1 MSTEEKQNFLREK
14 ILEKGYDVNEFVQ
27 FLTEKKGE
35 EGADV
40 ANWSMEDLIIVVNEF
55 IKLHGGVI
63 EELKKPEP
71 KPEQKKIKVSMFD
84 IMDDTIQKKS
94 QSQPLSNQAKKPPA
108 EIKKSTNTSI
118 INNSQSP
125 SPYQPKIQ
133 KVSETSNINN
143 NMTGT
148 ENDYGIII
156 PEMQNC
162 KPLEHTE
169 LSQFDK
175 LEITVSR
182 PEKKNEGFFSKTYVT
197 YLVNTSPASYIVRRR
212 YTDFVW
218 LRTTLLNHFPTSVIP
233 PIPKKTRLVGDNFA
247 DSLNAKR
254 GRGLEKFMNYLA
266 KDPIIKNSKIFFDF
280 LYIGAETDFN
290 SKKKV
295 YEKVKTLTDVK
306 DFRNKDA
313 KVEIMIS
320 GEKENY
326 VENIK
331 DHSNVIINLLKK
343 LNVSFKFLYDEINAF
358 SARLDKIGN
367 MWDQIYK
374 SSEKYFD
381 HNMTCECYR
390 QMTSFFKNWS
400 KILKQQNNVVN
411 VDFREHFKF
420 IRKNFASMKDL
431 YSPIETYRSNYHK
444 AARNLI
450 TKKDDLFRRQDPSK
464 WELDPHDKIE
474 MNKIMNNKKEAA
486 VLMCKKETLNVIG
499 LKEFYGLYLNRI
511 ISEYE
516 RMRNLNAATNQYILN
531 TNVKKLTD
539 ISGQFLIFAG
549 EINSAID
556 LAVNNHTN
564 DNKCKLKRIP
574 MED

>member
-40 ANWSMEDLIIVVNEF
+40 ANWSMEDLKVVVNDF
-55 IKLHGGVI
+55 IKLHGGEV
-63 EELKKPEP
+63 EEEVKKPEP
-71 KPEQKKIKVSMFD
+71 KVEPKKIKVSMFD
-84 IMDDTIQKKS
+84 IMGNANPKKS
-94 QSQPLSNQAKKPPA
+94 QSQPLQNQPKKTPL
-108 EIKKSTNTSI
+108 EIKKPQTSQ
-118 INNSQSP
+118 NLTSNQSP
-125 SPYQPKIQ
+125 SQYQQP
-133 KVSETSNINN
+133 TYNANN

-148 ENDYGIII
+148 ESEYGIII
-156 PEMQNC
+156 PENVSC
-162 KPLEHTE
+162 KPLEQTE
-169 LSQFDK
+169 LSKFEK
-175 LEITVSR
+175 LEITVSK

-197 YLVNTSPASYIVRRR
+197 YMVATSPASYIVRRR

-218 LRTTLLNHFPTSVIP
+218 LRSTLLNHFPTSAIP
-233 PIPKKTRLVGDNFA
+233 PIPKKNRLVGDNFA
-247 DSLNAKR
+247 DPFIAKR

-266 KDPIIKNSKIFFDF
+266 KDPIIKNSQIFFDF

-295 YEKVKTLTDVK
+295 YEKVKTMTDVNE
-306 DFRNKDA
+306 FRNKDS
-313 KVEIMIS
+313 KVEVMIS
-320 GEKENY
+320 AEKENY

-331 DHSNVIINLLKK
+331 DYSNVNINLLKK
-343 LNVSFKFLYDEINAF
+343 INTSLKLLFDEINAVTT
-358 SARLDKIGN
+358 RMDEIGI
-367 MWDQIYK
+367 MWEQIYK

-381 HNMTCECYR
+381 HNLTCECYK
-390 QMTSFFKNWS
+390 QVSNLFKNWS
-400 KILKQQNNVVN
+400 GILKQQNNVVN
-411 VDFREHFKF
+411 VDLREHFKF
-420 IRKNFASMKDL
+420 VRKNFVSMKDL
-431 YSPIETYRSNYHK
+431 SSSIETYRSNYQK
-444 AARNLI
+444 ASKNLI
-450 TKKDDLFRRQDPSK
+450 AKKDDLFRRGDPSK

-474 MNKIMNNKKEAA
+474 LNKITKNKKEAFS
-486 VLMCKKETLNVIG
+486 LMCKKETLNTIG

-516 RMRNLNAATNQYILN
+516 RMRNLNAASNQYILN
-531 TNVKKLTD
+531 SNVKKLTD
-539 ISGQFLIFAG
+539 ISGQFLIYAG

-556 LAVNNHTN
+556 LAVNNHSN

>member
-40 ANWSMEDLIIVVNEF
+40 ANWSMEDLKLVVNEF
-55 IKLHGGVI
+55 VKLHGGQV
-63 EELKKPEP
+63 EEEVKKPEP
-71 KPEQKKIKVSMFD
+71 KVEQKKVKVSMFD
-84 IMDDTIQKKS
+84 IMGSSVSKKS
-94 QSQPLSNQAKKPPA
+94 KSEPLQNQPKKPPT
-108 EIKKSTNTSI
+108 EVKQPQ
-118 INNSQSP
+118 NSQNLTKAQSP
-125 SPYQPKIQ
+125 SQNQQQTY
-133 KVSETSNINN
+133 NANN
-143 NMTGT
+143 SMTGT
-148 ENDYGIII
+148 ESEYGIII
-156 PEMQNC
+156 PENMNC
-162 KPLEHTE
+162 KPLEQTE
-169 LSQFDK
+169 LSKFEK
-175 LEITVSR
+175 LEITVSK

-197 YLVNTSPASYIVRRR
+197 YMVSTSPASYIVRRR

-218 LRTTLLNHFPTSVIP
+218 LRSTLLNHFPTSVIP
-233 PIPKKTRLVGDNFA
+233 PIPKKNRLVGDNFA
-247 DSLNAKR
+247 DPFIAKR

-266 KDPIIKNSKIFFDF
+266 KDPIIKNSQIFFDF

-295 YEKVKTLTDVK
+295 YEKVKTMTDVNE
-306 DFRNKDA
+306 FRNKDA
-313 KVEIMIS
+313 KVEVMIS

-331 DHSNVIINLLKK
+331 DHSNVNINLLKK
-343 LNVSFKFLYDEINAF
+343 LNTSLKLLFDEINAVTT
-358 SARLDKIGN
+358 RMDEIGN
-367 MWDQIYK
+367 IWEQIYK

-381 HNMTCECYR
+381 HNMTCECYK
-390 QMTSFFKNWS
+390 QVSNLFKNWS
-400 KILKQQNNVVN
+400 GILKQQNNVVN
-411 VDFREHFKF
+411 VDLREHFKF
-420 IRKNFASMKDL
+420 IRKNFVSMKDL
-431 YSPIETYRSNYHK
+431 SNSIETYRSNYQK
-444 AARNLI
+444 ASKNLI
-450 TKKDDLFRRQDPSK
+450 AKKDDLFRRGEPSK

-474 MNKIMNNKKEAA
+474 MNKITKNKKEA
-486 VLMCKKETLNVIG
+486 VLLMCKKETLNTIG

-511 ISEYE
+511 IFEYE
-516 RMRNLNAATNQYILN
+516 RMRNLNAASNQYILN
-531 TNVKKLTD
+531 SNVKKLTD

-564 DNKCKLKRIP
+564 ENKCKLKRIP